1 MKKSLRFNIQ
11 TINLSIYLTLLIPS
25 ILFFLYWITPFISI
39 PLNLSCLYILYNY
52 YKININCGEYLDI
65 SISHLAIMAILLFY
79 TLYSCGIGQ
88 FSMAKDDILLRSN
101 MIFSHLKYYH
111 WPVFIQVEN
120 SDFTLLSYY
129 LAYFIPISLI
139 SKIIPSINT
148 YYLEF
153 IWAFLTIYLG
163 LLFFYSYCSKKLIF
177 LIVFLPNGIY
187 WIIDKYLF
195 KDPVPLKF
203 FSSLMT
209 LAHGPQQLISTILGL
224 CIILSEIAKKQ
235 KSIFTINIIVLV
247 FFWSP
252 FISIALALIII
263 PQYKTIKIVC
273 KENIISLVTL
283 LIFIVFYAE
292 KETNFFAHIKPLSE
306 INYSY
311 FLFYCTDLI
320 LITFLFKK
328 YSRNQINYYHVYI
341 LIILIILPFIH
352 FGKHND
358 FMTKVST
365 PLIFMHYLILI
376 QEIKLQNIKY
386 NVGIFILLSIY
397 SLSSIYQ
404 LLNPIITK
412 PSNIDYITLYKDKTM
427 IDLYKDK
434 DIHAQ
439 FYSNKSSVFCKYFL
453 K

>member
-1 MKKSLRFNIQ
+1 
-11 TINLSIYLTLLIPS
+11 
-25 ILFFLYWITPFISI
+25 
-39 PLNLSCLYILYNY
+39 
-52 YKININCGEYLDI
+52 
-65 SISHLAIMAILLFY
+65 MAILLYY
-79 TLYSCGIGQ
+79 TLYACGIGQ
-88 FSMAKDDILLRSN
+88 FSMAKDDLLLRSN
-101 MIFSHLKYYH
+101 MIFSHLKYYN
-111 WPVFIQVEN
+111 WPVFIQSEN
-120 SDFTLLSYY
+120 SNFTLLSYY

-139 SKIIPSINT
+139 SKILPSINI

-163 LLFFYSYCSKKLIF
+163 LLFFYSYCTKKLLF

-195 KDPVPLKF
+195 NDPVPLKF

-224 CIILSEIAKKQ
+224 SIILSEIAKKR
-235 KSIFTINIIVLV
+235 KSIFIINIIVLV

-252 FISIALALIII
+252 FISIALALIIV

-283 LIFIVFYAE
+283 LIFIIFYAE

-311 FLFYCTDLI
+311 FLFYFTDLI

-341 LIILIILPFIH
+341 LIILMILPFIH

-365 PLIFMHYLILI
+365 PLIFMHYLLLI
-376 QEIKLQNIKY
+376 QNIKLQNIKY
-386 NVGIFILLSIY
+386 NLGIFILLSIY

-412 PSNIDYITLYKDKTM
+412 PSNIDYISSYKDKTM

-439 FYSNKSSVFCKYFL
+439 FYSNKNSVFCKYFL

>member
-1 MKKSLRFNIQ
+1 MRKSLQFNIQ

-25 ILFFLYWITPFISI
+25 ILFFVYWITPIISI
-39 PLNLSCLYILYNY
+39 PLTLSCLYILYNY
-52 YKININCGEYLDI
+52 YKINSNCKEYLDI
-65 SISHLAIMAILLFY
+65 SISHLALMAILLFY
-79 TLYSCGIGQ
+79 TLYACGIGQ
-88 FSMAKDDILLRSN
+88 FTMAKDDLLLRSN
-101 MIFSHLKYYH
+101 MIFSHLIYYN
-111 WPVFIQVEN
+111 WPVFIQVDN

-129 LAYFIPISLI
+129 LAYFIPISFI
-139 SKIIPSINT
+139 FKIIPSINI

-153 IWAFLTIYLG
+153 IWAFLTLYLG
-163 LLFFYSYCSKKLIF
+163 LLFFYRYCSKKLLF
-177 LIVFLPNGIY
+177 LIIFLPNGIY
-187 WIIDKYLF
+187 WIFDKYIF

-224 CIILSEIAKKQ
+224 CIILSEITKKQ
-235 KSIFTINIIVLV
+235 KSIFIINIIVLV

-252 FISIALALIII
+252 FISIALAIIVI
-263 PQYKTIKIVC
+263 PQYKAIKLIC
-273 KENIISLVTL
+273 IENIISLGTL
-283 LIFIVFYAE
+283 LIFLVFYAE

-320 LITFLFKK
+320 LITYLFKR
-328 YSRNQINYYHVYI
+328 YSRNQNNYYHVYI
-341 LIILIILPFIH
+341 LIILMILPFIH

-376 QEIKLQNIKY
+376 QEIKLQHIKY
-386 NVGIFILLSIY
+386 NIGIFILLSIY

-404 LLNPIITK
+404 LFNPLITR
-412 PSNIDYITLYKDKTM
+412 PSKIDYISVYKDKSM

-439 FYSNKSSVFCKYFL
+439 FYTNRNSVFCKYFM

>member
-11 TINLSIYLTLLIPS
+11 SIKLSIYLTLLIPS
-25 ILFFLYWITPFISI
+25 ILFFLYWITPAFSI
-39 PLNLSCLYILYNY
+39 PLTLSCLFILYRY
-52 YKININCGEYLDI
+52 YKVNINCTDYLNI
-65 SISHLAIMAILLFY
+65 SVSHLLLMAVLLFY
-79 TLYSCGIGQ
+79 TLYACGIGQ
-88 FSMAKDDILLRSN
+88 FAMAKDDILLRSN
-101 MIFSHLKYYH
+101 MIFSHLKYYN
-111 WPVFIQVEN
+111 WPVFIQVKN
-120 SDFTLLSYY
+120 SDYILLSYY
-129 LAYFIPISLI
+129 LAYFLPISFV
-139 SKIIPSINT
+139 SKIIPFVNI

-153 IWAFLTIYLG
+153 AWAFSSLYLG
-163 LLFFYSYCSKKLIF
+163 LLFLYNYCSKKLLF
-177 LIVFLPNGIY
+177 LFVFLPNGIY
-187 WIIDKYLF
+187 WLIDKYLF

-235 KSIFTINIIVLV
+235 KSIFIINIIVIV

-252 FISIALALIII
+252 FISIAVAFIVI
-263 PQYKTIKIVC
+263 PHYKKIKILC
-273 KENIISLVTL
+273 IENIISLLIL

-320 LITFLFKK
+320 LITVLFQK
-328 YSRNQINYYHVYI
+328 YARSHFNYYHAYI
-341 LIILIILPFIH
+341 LIVLMILPFIH

-365 PLIFMHYLILI
+365 PLLFMHYLILI
-376 QEIKLQNIKY
+376 KEIKLQNLKY
-386 NVGIFILLSIY
+386 NLGILILLSVY

-404 LLNPIITK
+404 LFNPILIRPT
-412 PSNIDYITLYKDKTM
+412 NIDYISSYKDKTM

-439 FYSNKSSVFCKYFL
+439 FYSNKNSLFCKYL
-453 K
+453 MK

>member
-25 ILFFLYWITPFISI
+25 ILFFVYWITPIISI
-39 PLNLSCLYILYNY
+39 PLILSSLYILYNY

-65 SISHLAIMAILLFY
+65 SISHLVLMAILLLY
-79 TLYSCGIGQ
+79 TLYACGIGQ

-101 MIFSHLKYYH
+101 MIFSHLKYYN
-111 WPVFIQVEN
+111 WPVIIQINN

-129 LAYFIPISLI
+129 LAYFIPISFL
-139 SKIIPSINT
+139 SKIIPSINI
-148 YYLEF
+148 YYIEF
-153 IWAFLTIYLG
+153 IWAFLTLYLG
-163 LLFFYSYCSKKLIF
+163 LLYFYSYCSKKLLF

-203 FSSLMT
+203 FSSLMA

-224 CIILSEIAKKQ
+224 CIILSEISKKQ
-235 KSIFTINIIVLV
+235 KSIIIINIIVLV

-252 FISIALALIII
+252 FISIALALIVI
-263 PQYKTIKIVC
+263 PQYKKIKIFC
-273 KENIISLVTL
+273 KENIISVVTL
-283 LIFIVFYAE
+283 FMFMLFYAE

-311 FLFYCTDLI
+311 ILFYFTDLI

-328 YSRNQINYYHVYI
+328 YSRTQTNYFHIYI
-341 LIILIILPFIH
+341 LIVLMILPFIH

-376 QEIKLQNIKY
+376 KEIKIQNIKY
-386 NVGIFILLSIY
+386 NIQVFIILSIY

-412 PSNIDYITLYKDKTM
+412 PSKIDYISLYKDKTM

-439 FYSNKSSVFCKYFL
+439 FYSNKRSVFCKYFL

>member
-11 TINLSIYLTLLIPS
+11 IINLSIYLTLLIPL
-25 ILFFLYWITPFISI
+25 ILFFLYWITAFFSI
-39 PLNLSCLYILYNY
+39 PLTLSCLIILYNY
-52 YKININCGEYLDI
+52 YKVNINCKEYLDI
-65 SISHLAIMAILLFY
+65 SISHLALMAILLFY
-79 TLYSCGIGQ
+79 TLYACGIGQ

-101 MIFSHLKYYH
+101 MIFSHLKYYN
-111 WPVFIQVEN
+111 WPVFIQAEN
-120 SDFTLLSYY
+120 SEFTLLSYY

-139 SKIIPSINT
+139 SKIIPSINI

-163 LLFFYSYCSKKLIF
+163 LLFFYNYCSKKLLF

-235 KSIFTINIIVLV
+235 KSIFIINIIVLV

-252 FISIALALIII
+252 FISIALALIVI
-263 PQYKTIKIVC
+263 PQYKTIKILC
-273 KENIISLVTL
+273 KENIISLIIL
-283 LIFIVFYAE
+283 LIFVVFYAE

-328 YSRNQINYYHVYI
+328 YSRNQINYYHAYI
-341 LIILIILPFIH
+341 LFILMILPFIH

-376 QEIKLQNIKY
+376 QEIKFQNFKY
-386 NVGIFILLSIY
+386 NIGIFILLIIY

-404 LLNPIITK
+404 LFNPILTR
-412 PSNIDYITLYKDKTM
+412 PSNIDYISSYKDKTM